1 MSDPDSA
8 LVCDRVSGPV
18 SDLASGQWPI
28 IGHEA
33 TIALL
38 RRGVAT
44 GRVAHAFLLTGPP
57 AIGKFALASAFAQAL
72 NCAAE
77 AAPCGQCRACRL
89 IAQNRHPDVRVIQ
102 IPDDK
107 REISIDQIRTVLHEA
122 SLKPYEAP
130 WKVYIVR
137 DAEAMG
143 EEAANC
149 LLKTL
154 EEPPPQ
160 VVLVLTAPT
169 PEALLPTVVS
179 RCQPVPMHPLPIS
192 QIETALRTQFGCDP
206 QRAGL
211 LARLSG
217 GRVGWAIQAAGDQT
231 VLEGRQR
238 LLDRLAGLSR
248 ATRVDR
254 MAFAAEQAQHYG
266 KDMTGRESV
275 HAVLDLW
282 STWWRDLL
290 LVKTGCHDRTVNADR
305 ADALES
311 ETRRYSLAQVR
322 DFLESLR
329 VTGQQLR
336 QNVNPR
342 LALEVLVLAMPRGGQ

>member
-1 MSDPDSA
+1 MSDP
-8 LVCDRVSGPV
+8 LP
-18 SDLASGQWPI
+18 GQWPI

-38 RRGVAT
+38 RHGLAA

-72 NCAAE
+72 NCTGE

-89 IAQNRHPDVRVIQ
+89 IGQNRHPDVRVIQ
-102 IPDDK
+102 MPDDK
-107 REISIDQIRTVLHEA
+107 REIGIDQIRTVLHEA
-122 SLKPYEAP
+122 SLKPYEAL
-130 WKVYIVR
+130 WKAYIVR
-137 DAEAMG
+137 DAETMS

-160 VVLVLTAPT
+160 VILMLTAPT
-169 PEALLPTVVS
+169 PEALLPTLVS

-192 QIETALRTQFGCDP
+192 QIETALQTQFGCDP

-211 LARLSG
+211 LARLSIG
-217 GRVGWAIQAAGDQT
+217 HMGWAIQAAGDQT

-254 MAFAAEQAQHYG
+254 LAFAAEQGQRYG
-266 KDMTGRESV
+266 KDMSGRESV

-290 LVKTGCHDRTVNADR
+290 LAKAGCQNMMVNADR
-305 ADALES
+305 TEALLK

-322 DFLESLR
+322 AFLESLR
-329 VTGQQLR
+329 AAGQQLR

-342 LALEVLVLAMPRGGQ
+342 LALEVLVLAVPRGGQ

>member
-1 MSDPDSA
+1 MSDP
-8 LVCDRVSGPV
+8 LP
-18 SDLASGQWPI
+18 GQWPI

-38 RRGVAT
+38 RHGLAA

-72 NCAAE
+72 NCTGE
-77 AAPCGQCRACRL
+77 AAPCGQCRACHL
-89 IAQNRHPDVRVIQ
+89 IGQNRHPDVRVIQ
-102 IPDDK
+102 MPDDK
-107 REISIDQIRTVLHEA
+107 REIGIDQIVRSST
-122 SLKPYEAP
+122 SLTQTTTP
-130 WKVYIVR
+130 WSLSFATP
-137 DAEAMG
+137 DHG

-160 VVLVLTAPT
+160 VVLMLTAPT
-169 PEALLPTVVS
+169 PEALLPTLVS
-179 RCQPVPMHPLPIS
+179 RCQPIPMHPLPIS
-192 QIETALRTQFGCDP
+192 QIETALQTQFGCDP

-211 LARLSG
+211 LARLSIG
-217 GRVGWAIQAAGDQT
+217 HVGWAIQAAGNQT
-231 VLEGRQR
+231 ILEGRQR

-254 MAFAAEQAQHYG
+254 MAFAAEQAQRYG
-266 KDMTGRESV
+266 KDMAERESV

-290 LVKTGCHDRTVNADR
+290 LAKAGCKNMMVNADR
-305 ADALES
+305 AEALQR

-322 DFLESLR
+322 AFLESLR
-329 VTGQQLR
+329 AAGQQLR

-342 LALEVLVLAMPRGGQ
+342 LALEVLVLAIPRGGQ

>member
-1 MSDPDSA
+1 MP
-8 LVCDRVSGPV
+8 GH
-18 SDLASGQWPI
+18 WPI

-33 TIALL
+33 TVALL
-38 RRGVAT
+38 RHGLAA

-72 NCAAE
+72 NCTGE

-89 IAQNRHPDVRVIQ
+89 IGQNRHPDVRVIQ
-102 IPDDK
+102 MPDDK
-107 REISIDQIRTVLHEA
+107 REIGIDQIRTVLHEA
-122 SLKPYEAP
+122 SLKPYEAA
-130 WKVYIVR
+130 WKAYIVR
-137 DAEAMG
+137 DAETMS

-160 VVLVLTAPT
+160 VILMLTAPT
-169 PEALLPTVVS
+169 PEALLPTLVS
-179 RCQPVPMHPLPIS
+179 RCQPIPMHPLPIS
-192 QIETALRTQFGCDP
+192 QIETALQAQFGCDP

-211 LARLSG
+211 LARLSIG
-217 GRVGWAIQAAGDQT
+217 HMGWAIQAAGDQT
-231 VLEGRQR
+231 ILEGRQR
-238 LLDRLAGLSR
+238 LLDRLAGFSR

-254 MAFAAEQAQHYG
+254 LAFAAEQGQRYG
-266 KDMTGRESV
+266 KDMSERESV

-290 LVKTGCHDRTVNADR
+290 LANAGCQDMMVNADR
-305 ADALES
+305 AEALQR

-322 DFLESLR
+322 AFLESLR
-329 VTGQQLR
+329 ATGQQLR

-342 LALEVLVLAMPRGGQ
+342 LALEVLVLAIPRGGQ